1 MTVAEQGSVR
11 WGLEQQG
18 GRSIGVLCLCRPAR
32 ANAYTPAMLQGLL
45 QGLAALEPE
54 ARALVIESEGEGA
67 FCAGADRAGLAA
79 ASPLDAL
86 SLLSQRV
93 FSAIADCALPVV
105 AAVQGPAVAGGCEL
119 ALAADLRVAGP
130 AARFALPETAL
141 GLLPAAGGTQRLA
154 RLVGGAAARELILFG
169 GQLSAERALSL
180 GLVAELHA
188 DPRARA
194 RAWAAQAAARDPVA
208 LRLAKGLLRDP
219 LEHAGLAAER
229 TAEALLYALRPGGQP

>member
-1 MTVAEQGSVR
+1 MAAAEVGSVR
-11 WGLEQQG
+11 VSLERHG
-18 GRSIGVLCLCRPAR
+18 GAAIGVLCLCRPSR
-32 ANAYTPAMLQGLL
+32 ANAYTPAMLEALL
-45 QGLAALEPE
+45 QGFTQLSAE
-54 ARALVIESEGEGA
+54 ARALVIESEGAGA

-93 FSAIADCALPVV
+93 FSAIADGPLPVV

-130 AARFALPETAL
+130 GARFSLPETAL
-141 GLLPAAGGTQRLA
+141 GLLPAAGGTHRLA
-154 RLVGGAAARELILFG
+154 RLVGGAVARELILFG
-169 GQLSAERALSL
+169 GQLSAERALGL

-194 RAWAAQAAARDPVA
+194 RAWAAGAAARDPVA

-219 LEHAGLAAER
+219 LEQAGLSAER
-229 TAEALLYALRPGGQP
+229 TAEALLYALRPPAQP